1 MINNGLAPY
10 FKELLEEK
18 VSLSYYYVVSFD
30 ESVCD
35 ITQKPEIDIIIRYLD
50 NINKEVKIRVWGA
63 HLLGQATH
71 TDLIEH
77 VSKLTT
83 TLSSAKII
91 QVSMDGPNVKL
102 KFSGRLSQYRE
113 ECKLLQLVAMGTCGL
128 HVVHGAFRASAECS
142 R

>member
-91 QVSMDGPNVKL
+91 QVSWMDQTLN
-102 KFSGRLSQYRE
+102 
-113 ECKLLQLVAMGTCGL
+113 
-128 HVVHGAFRASAECS
+128 
-142 R
+142 